1 MNGNGIGQAHLPS
14 GHCQNARVEVCLV
27 LIRKVVWW
35 TPAARG
41 QAANGDRDCCCARH
55 KGMSQGRN
63 ASRPAIP
70 PLAGERWRRG
80 GQMRA
85 VLCALC
91 ENLCALR
98 GKPSQSESPAS
109 SPERISSDTVTKR

>member
-1 MNGNGIGQAHLPS
+1 
-14 GHCQNARVEVCLV
+14 
-27 LIRKVVWW
+27 
-35 TPAARG
+35 
-41 QAANGDRDCCCARH
+41 
-55 KGMSQGRN
+55 MSQGRN

-85 VLCALC
+85 VLCAL
-91 ENLCALR
+91 R

-109 SPERISSDTVTKR
+109 SPERISSDTVAKR